1 VLTGNEIRQK
11 FLDYFAANGHAIVA
25 SSSLVPVNDPTLL
38 FSNAGMNQFKDVFLG
53 IDQRPYQRATTSQK
67 CVRAGGKHN
76 DLDTVGRTARHH
88 TFFEMLGNFSF
99 GDYFKRDAIHFAW
112 GFLTVELGIKPES
125 LYITVY
131 QDDDEAERLWQEV
144 AGVSPERIVRL
155 GEKDNFWSMGE
166 TGPCGPCSEIIY
178 DRGEEHRCQEE
189 KCFIGECD
197 CDRWLEIWNLVFM
210 QYNRDE
216 SGEMTPLPRPSIDTG
231 MGLERITSV
240 MQGRASNFDT
250 DLFQPLLRA
259 VEDLTGQVYEPG
271 VAGFPFR
278 VIADHAR
285 ACSFLIA
292 DGVLPAND
300 GRGYVLRRILRR
312 AIRFGKLLGVND
324 PFLYKM
330 VETVAELMGGAYP
343 DLVTKQDFIQRVI
356 RLEEER
362 FLVTLSEG
370 LRKVEDII
378 SRSPDKVISGPDAFM
393 LYDTYGFPLDLTE
406 DMAEE
411 NGFTVDKDGFATM
424 MTQQRQ
430 RARSA
435 QKGGNAF
442 GREQQVANQLTGI
455 AATDFLGYETTSARA
470 VIKALLS
477 EEEELDAAGEGELTI
492 ILDRTPFYAES
503 GGQVADIGTIMGDGG
518 VLTVTAV
525 RKVAGW
531 FLHQGTLAGTLVK
544 GETVTCQVGD
554 ERRLD
559 IASNHTATHLLHKAL
574 RQVVGEHAEQK
585 GSLVEPDRLRFDFSH
600 FAGLSAE
607 ELVQIEDIVNREIRA
622 CRQVSTVVAKLDE
635 ARELGAVALFGE
647 KYGEVVRVV
656 MVDDFS
662 RELCGGTH
670 VRNTGQIGLLK
681 ILSEGS
687 VGAGLRRI
695 EAVTGRGALTYLR
708 QQEEI
713 VGRMSEALKAAPA
726 DMITRIEDMSRETRA
741 LERELQQLK
750 GQMAAQESQG
760 VLAQAIDVNGV
771 KVLVARLGETDAN
784 TLRQSAEMLRDKLGD
799 SVVILGCTE
808 EGKVNF
814 AAFASP
820 AVVKKG
826 LHVGKIVGQVAKVA
840 GGGGGGRPDM
850 AQAGGKDP
858 AKLEEALALAQELV
872 NQALK

>member
-1 VLTGNEIRQK
+1 MLTGNEIRQQ
-11 FLDYFAANGHAIVA
+11 FLDYFAANGHTIVA

-99 GDYFKRDAIHFAW
+99 GDYFKNNAIHFAW
-112 GFLTVELGIKPES
+112 EFLTGELGIKPES

-131 QDDDEAERLWQEV
+131 KDDDEAERLWQEV
-144 AGVSPERIVRL
+144 AGVLPERIVRL

-189 KCFIGECD
+189 NCFIGECD

-210 QYNRDE
+210 QYNRDQ

-240 MQGRASNFDT
+240 MQGTASNFDT

-259 VEDLTGQVYEPG
+259 VEELTGKIYTPG
-271 VAGFPFR
+271 AAGFPFR

-285 ACSFLIA
+285 ACSFLIV
-292 DGVLPAND
+292 DGVLPANE

-312 AIRFGKLLGVND
+312 AIRFGKLLGVNE
-324 PFLYKM
+324 PFLYKL
-330 VETVAELMGGAYP
+330 VGTVTELMGEAYP
-343 DLVTKQDFIQRVI
+343 DLLAKQDFVERVI

-362 FLVTLSEG
+362 FMVTLSEG
-370 LRKVEDII
+370 IRKVEDII
-378 SRSPDKVISGPDAFM
+378 ARSKDKVINGADAFM

-411 NGFTVDKDGFATM
+411 NGCTVDKDGFIAKM
-424 MTQQRQ
+424 AEQRD

-442 GREQQVANQLTGI
+442 GREQQVATILAGI
-455 AATDFLGYETTSARA
+455 DVTDFLGYETISATS

-477 EEEELDAAGEGELTI
+477 ENEELDAAGEGMVTI
-492 ILDRTPFYAES
+492 VLDRTPFYAES
-503 GGQVADIGTIMGDGG
+503 GGQVADMGTITGTSG

-531 FLHQGTLAGTLVK
+531 FLHQGTLAGTMIK
-544 GETVTCQVGD
+544 GESVSCQVGN

-559 IASNHTATHLLHKAL
+559 ITSNHTATHLLHKAL
-574 RQVVGEHAEQK
+574 RQVIGEHAEQK

-600 FAGLSAE
+600 FAGLSSE

-622 CRQVSTVVAKLDE
+622 CHRVSTVVARLDE

-670 VRNTGQIGLLK
+670 VRNTGEIGMFK
-681 ILSEGS
+681 ITSEGS

-695 EAVTGRGALTYLR
+695 EALTGRGALAHLR
-708 QQEEI
+708 QHEEL
-713 VGRMSEALKAAPA
+713 VGRLSETLKASPSE
-726 DMITRIEDMSRETRA
+726 MLGRLEDMSRETRA
-741 LERELQQLK
+741 LEKELQQLK

-760 VLAQAIDVNGV
+760 VIDQAIEVKGV
-771 KVLVARLGETDAN
+771 KVLVARLGETDAD
-784 TLRQSAEMLRDKLGD
+784 TLRQSAERLKDKLGE
-799 SVVILGCTE
+799 SVVILGSIEDT
-808 EGKVNF
+808 KVNF
-814 AAFASP
+814 AAFAAP

-826 LHVGKIVGQVAKVA
+826 LHVGKIVGQAAKLA

-858 AKLEEALALAQELV
+858 SKLDEALVLARELISEALA
-872 NQALK
+872 